1 MVRKRSGI
9 IILMFVFSG
18 CRQDLRDAPKE
29 VEEPYCIYKS
39 TVPDRIP
46 LMCNAEFRK
55 ECAEKCW
62 NYWDFQEKIK

>member
-1 MVRKRSGI
+1 MRRLLALTAI
-9 IILMFVFSG
+9 AAG
-18 CRQDLRDAPKE
+18 CGNDFRDAPKE